1 MTTPALIASPHRR
14 QRGFSMVEMLVGLA
28 IGLIASGAILQT
40 FSTFEAQKRSTVAGS
55 EAQENGLVT
64 LAQLE
69 QEIHNAG
76 IGIADPAVFNCAAA
90 QTYTYSSAAGGPI
103 PNFSLMPLVVTA
115 GATSTASDAVQINTG
130 DLLGGLPS
138 YTTAAMAT
146 PDDLLTVTRIDNFA
160 AGDLMIVTEGV
171 NCTVMQATT
180 IISAGPNIRHDTSI
194 GIYNPTPVIGTVG
207 WPRYPTGSLVLNP
220 KTIVSKLFQV
230 NAGNLEM
237 TMSNVGLSPTA
248 QTFSLAHNVVFMKV
262 QYGVA
267 PAGSQSVDS
276 WVNAT
281 GTWSP
286 ASLAASPTNRKRIK
300 AVRFVIVSRGDK
312 QEGTNV
318 TTPCTNVSLQ
328 VNNGPCAW
336 RDSVANPAPVI
347 DLSANPSWQRYRYKV
362 YQTIVPLRNVL
373 WGNV

>member
-1 MTTPALIASPHRR
+1 MAIPSPSFR
-14 QRGFSMVEMLVGLA
+14 QRGFSLVEMLVGLA

-76 IGIADPAVFNCAAA
+76 SGIADPAIFDCTQA

-103 PNFSLMPLVVTA
+103 PNFSLMPLIITA
-115 GATSTASDAVQINTG
+115 GATATASDKVQVNTG

-138 YTTAAMAT
+138 YTTATMTDPKDA
-146 PDDLLTVTRIDNFA
+146 LTVSRIDNFTI
-160 AGDLMIVTEGV
+160 GDLMIVTQGG
-171 NCTVMQATT
+171 NCTVMQVTNVIATGLQ
-180 IISAGPNIRHDTSI
+180 IKHNPSGA
-194 GIYNPTPVIGTVG
+194 YNSTPPGMAG
-207 WPRYPTGSLVLNP
+207 WPSYPTGSLVLNP
-220 KTIVSKLFQV
+220 KTIVSKLFEV
-230 NAGNLEM
+230 NANNLQM
-237 TMSNVGLSPTA
+237 TMSNLGLAPTA
-248 QTFSLAHNVVFMKV
+248 QTFSLARNVVFMKA

-267 PAGSQSVDS
+267 PVGSQSVDT

-286 ASLAASPTNRKRIK
+286 TALAASPADRKRIK
-300 AVRFVIVSRGDK
+300 AVRFVVVSRSDK

-318 TTPCTNVSLQ
+318 TTSCTNVSLQ

-336 RDSVANPAPVI
+336 RDSVASPAPVI
-347 DLSANPSWQRYRYKV
+347 DLSADPAWQKYRYKV